1 MKTIK
6 VCLAWHNINSNNYG
20 VSALAIAQVA
30 LLVEAAKRANVNI
43 EIETLGTPFVNELTI
58 KEEVEKRLRINL
70 THKDFSLRNFVR
82 SLAKFD
88 FSVLSLFKK
97 YDIVMDIG
105 EGDSFTDIYGIKRFT
120 IMALTKYLALRAK
133 KKIVLSP
140 QTIGPFN
147 KKFSYLVS
155 RYLMSKCDAVFSRDY
170 KTTQFVRAMGIE
182 CVEVSD
188 VAFTLPYDLLP
199 RLENSVGMNIS
210 GLLWNG
216 GYSGNNQFG
225 LTVDY
230 RKFVKQTI
238 ENFRTRG
245 QSVHLVAHV
254 IADHIPVEDD
264 YRVCVQ
270 IKKMFADD
278 EGVVLGPKFTSPI
291 QAKSYISQLDFFAG
305 SRMHA
310 TIASLSAGVVTIPIA
325 YSRKFSG
332 VFGSLEYPFTLDAYS
347 LDTEG
352 LLNQLFEYYDHQ
364 FQLMCSSMVNAR
376 NTALQRNEKYI
387 DYLQELLNHE

>member
-30 LLVEAAKRANVNI
+30 LLVEAAKRANVNV

-58 KEEVEKRLRINL
+58 KEEVEKRLKVKL
-70 THKDFSLRNFVR
+70 THNDFSLKNLVR
-82 SLAKFD
+82 SLTKLD
-88 FSVLSLFKK
+88 FSVFSLFRK

-105 EGDSFTDIYGIKRFT
+105 EGDSFTDIYGIKRF
-120 IMALTKYLALRAK
+120 IIVSLTKYLALRAK
-133 KKIVLSP
+133 KKLILSP

-147 KKFSYLVS
+147 KKISYFVS

-188 VAFTLPYDLLP
+188 VAFTLPYDSLP
-199 RLENSVGMNIS
+199 KIINSVGINIS

-230 RKFVKQTI
+230 QKFVKEAI

-245 QSVHLVAHV
+245 KSVHLVAHV
-254 IADHIPVEDD
+254 IADHLPVEDD
-264 YRVCVQ
+264 YRICVQ
-270 IKKMFADD
+270 IKKMFSDD
-278 EGVVLGPKFTSPI
+278 EGVILGPKFTSPI
-291 QAKSYISQLDFFAG
+291 QAKSYISQLEFFTG

-310 TIASLSAGVVTIPIA
+310 TIGSLSAGVITVPIA

-332 VFGSLEYPFTLDAYS
+332 VFGSLDYPFTLDAYS

-352 LLNQLFEYYDHQ
+352 LLSQLFEYYDHQ
-364 FQLMCSSMVNAR
+364 FQLMHSSMINAR
-376 NTALQRNEKYI
+376 NRALQRNEKYVG
-387 DYLQELLNHE
+387 YLQELLHHE